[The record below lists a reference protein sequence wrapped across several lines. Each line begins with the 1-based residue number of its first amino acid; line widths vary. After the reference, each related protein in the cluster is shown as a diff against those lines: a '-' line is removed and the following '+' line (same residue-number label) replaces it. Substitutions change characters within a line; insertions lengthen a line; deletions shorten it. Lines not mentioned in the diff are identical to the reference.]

1 MGEVKKNVFSVI
13 FFTKNLGCLKYKAYI
28 CSWKGV
34 ECTFEEL
41 PPYKYKSFMPMMKK
55 LLILTLCAGL
65 FTATTEL
72 RAQDISKTAIE
83 NEQAPITIS
92 VSESTVHI
100 KNADKKIVSIFNLT
114 GVEVKRISI
123 DSPSKT
129 IDLSFLPKG
138 CYIIKIG
145 NVARKV
151 YLR

>member
-1 MGEVKKNVFSVI
+1 MR
-13 FFTKNLGCLKYKAYI
+13 
-28 CSWKGV
+28 
-34 ECTFEEL
+34 
-41 PPYKYKSFMPMMKK
+41 KK
-55 LLILTLCAGL
+55 LLIMIIGAFL
-65 FTATTEL
+65 FSMQGEVC
-72 RAQDISKTAIE
+72 AQDISRSAIE
-83 NEQAPITIS
+83 NEQAPITIT
-92 VSESTVHI
+92 VNESTVHI

>member
-1 MGEVKKNVFSVI
+1 MIIGAFLFSMQGEV
-13 FFTKNLGCLKYKAYI
+13 C
-28 CSWKGV
+28 
-34 ECTFEEL
+34 
-41 PPYKYKSFMPMMKK
+41 
-55 LLILTLCAGL
+55 
-65 FTATTEL
+65 
-72 RAQDISKTAIE
+72 AQDISRSAIE
-83 NEQAPITIS
+83 NEQAPITIT
-92 VSESTVHI
+92 VNESTVHI

>member
-1 MGEVKKNVFSVI
+1 MIIGAFLLSMQGEV
-13 FFTKNLGCLKYKAYI
+13 C
-28 CSWKGV
+28 
-34 ECTFEEL
+34 
-41 PPYKYKSFMPMMKK
+41 
-55 LLILTLCAGL
+55 
-65 FTATTEL
+65 
-72 RAQDISKTAIE
+72 AQDISRSAIE
-83 NEQAPITIS
+83 NEQAPITIT
-92 VSESTVHI
+92 VNESTVHI

>member
-1 MGEVKKNVFSVI
+1 
-13 FFTKNLGCLKYKAYI
+13 
-28 CSWKGV
+28 
-34 ECTFEEL
+34 
-41 PPYKYKSFMPMMKK
+41 MPMMKK

-123 DSPSKT
+123 DSPSKI

>member
-1 MGEVKKNVFSVI
+1 MRKKLMIMIIGAFLFSMQGEV
-13 FFTKNLGCLKYKAYI
+13 C
-28 CSWKGV
+28 
-34 ECTFEEL
+34 
-41 PPYKYKSFMPMMKK
+41 
-55 LLILTLCAGL
+55 
-65 FTATTEL
+65 
-72 RAQDISKTAIE
+72 AQDISRSAIE
-83 NEQAPITIS
+83 NEQAPITIT
-92 VSESTVHI
+92 VNESTVHI

>member
-1 MGEVKKNVFSVI
+1 
-13 FFTKNLGCLKYKAYI
+13 
-28 CSWKGV
+28 
-34 ECTFEEL
+34 
-41 PPYKYKSFMPMMKK
+41 MPMRKK
-55 LLILTLCAGL
+55 LLILTIGAFLLAMPEEMC
-65 FTATTEL
+65 
-72 RAQDISKTAIE
+72 AQDISRSAIE
-83 NEQAPITIS
+83 NEQAPITIT
-92 VSESTVHI
+92 VNESTVHI

-129 IDLSFLPKG
+129 IDLNFLPKG

>member
-1 MGEVKKNVFSVI
+1 
-13 FFTKNLGCLKYKAYI
+13 
-28 CSWKGV
+28 
-34 ECTFEEL
+34 
-41 PPYKYKSFMPMMKK
+41 MMKK
-55 LLILTLCAGL
+55 LLILTIGAFLLALPG
-65 FTATTEL
+65 EM

-83 NEQAPITIS
+83 NEQAPITITIN
-92 VSESTVHI
+92 ESTIHI

-114 GVEVKRISI
+114 GVEVKRITI

-129 IDLSFLPKG
+129 IDLGFLPKG

>member
-1 MGEVKKNVFSVI
+1 MR
-13 FFTKNLGCLKYKAYI
+13 
-28 CSWKGV
+28 
-34 ECTFEEL
+34 
-41 PPYKYKSFMPMMKK
+41 KK
-55 LLILTLCAGL
+55 LLIMIIGAFL
-65 FTATTEL
+65 FSMQGEVC
-72 RAQDISKTAIE
+72 AQDISRSAIE